1 MLKVSLLGV
10 GTVLRLAKDA
20 WSMVIRLR
28 QATIEYAP
36 LPSPVVQVPEY
47 ARTRAINLHP
57 LVTHP
62 FIRVPEHPTGD
73 ERQMMSA

>member
-10 GTVLRLAKDA
+10 GTVLRLARDA

-36 LPSPVVQVPEY
+36 TL
-47 ARTRAINLHP
+47 
-57 LVTHP
+57 
-62 FIRVPEHPTGD
+62 
-73 ERQMMSA
+73 SAASTMT